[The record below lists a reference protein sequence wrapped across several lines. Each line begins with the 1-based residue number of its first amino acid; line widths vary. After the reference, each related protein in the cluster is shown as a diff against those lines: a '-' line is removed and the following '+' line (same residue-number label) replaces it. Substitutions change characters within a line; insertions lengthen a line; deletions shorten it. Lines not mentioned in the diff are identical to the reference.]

1 VIVRV
6 ESVAMPDGAALQ
18 LRSTGSGPALVLC
31 HGGPG
36 LWDYLEPLGAL
47 LDDRFL
53 VHRYDQRGCGRSTGD
68 GPYTVAQFIADLDG
82 VRQATGHARWWV
94 GGHSW
99 GAELAP
105 RYALAHPGRVCGVI
119 YLCGTGIGKG
129 FRQAYRTEMRRRLA
143 RDFTRWQYLHD
154 KQDRT
159 RAEEREFC
167 LLQWR
172 PDYAPGPDAPRRAAA
187 MWNDQLHVNLRC
199 NQELAAD
206 RSRDEPQLARQC
218 AQLDLPV
225 LILHGADDPR
235 PVWATNPL
243 LEALPNARRIVI
255 EHAGHL
261 PWVEQPSATAN
272 EIRSFV
278 PR

>member
-18 LRSTGSGPALVLC
+18 LRT
-31 HGGPG
+31 
-36 LWDYLEPLGAL
+36 
-47 LDDRFL
+47 
-53 VHRYDQRGCGRSTGD
+53 
-68 GPYTVAQFIADLDG
+68 
-82 VRQATGHARWWV
+82 
-94 GGHSW
+94 
-99 GAELAP
+99 
-105 RYALAHPGRVCGVI
+105 
-119 YLCGTGIGKG
+119 
-129 FRQAYRTEMRRRLA
+129 
-143 RDFTRWQYLHD
+143 
-154 KQDRT
+154 
-159 RAEEREFC
+159 
-167 LLQWR
+167 
-172 PDYAPGPDAPRRAAA
+172 A
-187 MWNDQLHVNLRC
+187 MWNDQLRVNLRC

-235 PVWATNPL
+235 PVWATNSL

-261 PWVEQPSATAN
+261 PWVEQPSAIAN

-278 PR
+278 PRQPPG